1 MTAKW
6 QDEVTDQ
13 QWDEWMKLAH
23 KLSLARGRKIST
35 GSSEYASQAIEKLLK
50 QEKRPANIE
59 GWLALTIKNLYI
71 DRFRRLNAHGGIHK
85 ADLDDEQ
92 WEYEMVR
99 FAIRSP
105 SLLVSQR
112 DQIKQIMSKLTEKE
126 CEILIMAAA
135 DYDNHTIAEHLG
147 YASNK
152 VVATRIRQI
161 SDKVAKMVEE
171 DRQAFLEEKRNHRNA
186 H

>member
-1 MTAKW
+1 MANKW
-6 QDEVTDQ
+6 QDGVTDQ
-13 QWDEWMKLAH
+13 EWDEWMKLAC
-23 KLSLARGRKIST
+23 KLSGKRGRNITS

-105 SLLVSQR
+105 SLLISQR
-112 DQIKQIMSKLTEKE
+112 DQIKRIMAMLTEKE

-135 DYDNHTIAEHLG
+135 DYDNHAIAEQLG

-161 SDKVAKMVEE
+161 SEKVIKMVEE
-171 DRQAFLEEKRNHRNA
+171 DRQAFVEEKRNGRNA